1 MSHACPTWE
10 HAAAEVHLLKLH
22 CLQNKIVH
30 TTGNFPGCTMTR
42 DLHVSFKILNTRFLT
57 QNYARSKQKP
67 HEIMRIK
74 MYATLVKANPN
85 TENIRD
91 LFQMC
96 NEQQENVTT
105 AWWGITAG
113 KTATYGWWNWNTD
126 WVPSHIN
133 EMCYGGLDNSITMT
147 NNYCPKEYVFFRTIL
162 TLNEVLT
169 HLTSSMM
176 DNLLLYS
183 IQHRINSTKSI
194 TRLHT
199 AQN

>member
-105 AWWGITAG
+105 A
-113 KTATYGWWNWNTD
+113 
-126 WVPSHIN
+126 
-133 EMCYGGLDNSITMT
+133 
-147 NNYCPKEYVFFRTIL
+147 
-162 TLNEVLT
+162 
-169 HLTSSMM
+169 
-176 DNLLLYS
+176 
-183 IQHRINSTKSI
+183 
-194 TRLHT
+194 
-199 AQN
+199 